1 MKILACFDWKQ
12 GSVEHSSYMF
22 QCSNTGLNVAP
33 FGNANHHECKR
44 TRRQIFIREF
54 SHASLR
60 RPSGYLRR
68 RLASLHMSV
77 EDFTTLRWEHHYL
90 FTYLSTAPL
99 ELHISFVT
107 SKSTFP
113 EIVHLACVYLALAP
127 PF

>member
-1 MKILACFDWKQ
+1 
-12 GSVEHSSYMF
+12 MF
-22 QCSNTGLNVAP
+22 QCSNTGLSVAP
-33 FGNANHHECKR
+33 LGNANPIIMNVNDLVDR
-44 TRRQIFIREF
+44 SRRQIFTREF